1 MTSNQQYLLLGPPL
15 PEPLYD
21 HQMVSWDTNLVVLGG
36 YTGISESSALHQL
49 ECKNGDFT
57 WQTMETKMSKA
68 KSGFVAFQV
77 PDTFMDNMRDTRVR
91 RKRFTREQMQ
101 NIENI
106 ELRRRQ

>member
-15 PEPLYD
+15 PEPLTA

-36 YTGISESSALHQL
+36 YTGTSFSSSLHQL

-68 KSGFVAFQV
+68 KFGFVAFQV
-77 PDTFMDNMRDTRVR
+77 PDEFADFFKKTN
-91 RKRFTREQMQ
+91 
-101 NIENI
+101 
-106 ELRRRQ
+106 